1 MNRNSIASIVIL
13 IAVAAI
19 TAYALF
25 GIDTK
30 KPLRYFPYYGP
41 STVNANKD
49 TVFHTI
55 RDFSFTDQANKN
67 ITQKD
72 IEGKYVVVDYF
83 FTTCHSICP
92 VMSTQMERIAAAYKG
107 NKEVVILSHTV
118 DPETD
123 SVEVMVEYAKKHS
136 ANNEQWHF
144 LTGDKKHLYNIA
156 RTSYFLDAAEGDG
169 GPDDFIHTQNFV
181 LVDKQK
187 HIRGYYDGTSPQ
199 EVDKLIT
206 DIGLLMKEEKYNSE
220 IK

>member
-1 MNRNSIASIVIL
+1 MNRNSIVSVIIL
-13 IAVAAI
+13 LAVAAI

-41 STVNANKD
+41 STVNVHKD

-55 RDFSFTDQANKN
+55 RDFSFTDQANKT

-92 VMSTQMERIAAAYKG
+92 VMSKQMERVAAA
-107 NKEVVILSHTV
+107 NKLKPDVIILSHTV

-123 SVEVMVEYAKKHS
+123 SVEVMVEYAKKHN
-136 ANNEQWHF
+136 ANTEQWHF
-144 LTGDKKHLYNIA
+144 LTGDKKRLYDIA

-181 LVDKQK
+181 LIDKQK

-206 DIGLLMKEEKYNSE
+206 DITLLMKEEKYNNSL
-220 IK
+220 K